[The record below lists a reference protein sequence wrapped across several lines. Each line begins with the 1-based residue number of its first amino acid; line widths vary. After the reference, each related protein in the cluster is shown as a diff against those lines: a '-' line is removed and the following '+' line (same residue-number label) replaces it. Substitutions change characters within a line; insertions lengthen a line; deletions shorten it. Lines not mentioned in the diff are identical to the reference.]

1 MKARHDT
8 FRRDETVTAAGLLMP
23 ATVILAIFT
32 LYPILSAGYLSLTS
46 WNGLTPSKDFI
57 GLGNYTRLATDPEFQ
72 NSLLVTI
79 VYAFGVCILSIV
91 SGLTVAALLDAPIR
105 GRAIY
110 RTIFF
115 LPVVTSSAAVA
126 IVWKYMFDDAGLVNK
141 LLDTVGVGGIDWLQ
155 NRWLALLLLTILTV
169 WKNIGFNAI
178 LYLTAM
184 QALPVSVYE
193 AAQLDGAS
201 AWQSFTRITVPLL
214 RPMTFFVS
222 VQSLITAFQSF
233 DLAYVFTE
241 GGPRGGTDV
250 LGMLMYRQ
258 AFRLDGFGYGAAIS
272 FASLALVLAV
282 TAIQWRV
289 TSKEER

>member
-214 RPMTFFVS
+214 RPMTFFIS

-272 FASLALVLAV
+272 FVSLALVLAV

>member
-169 WKNIGFNAI
+169 WKYIGFNAI

-272 FASLALVLAV
+272 FVSLALVLAV

>member
-1 MKARHDT
+1 MKARHDA
-8 FRRDETVTAAGLLMP
+8 FRRDEAVTAAGLLTP
-23 ATVILAIFT
+23 ATIILAIFT

-46 WNGLTPSKDFI
+46 WNGLTPSKEFI
-57 GLGNYTRLATDPEFQ
+57 GLGNYTRLAADPEFQ

-79 VYAFGVCILSIV
+79 VYAFGVCILSII

-115 LPVVTSSAAVA
+115 LPVVTSSAAAA

-141 LLDTVGVGGIDWLQ
+141 LLDAVGVGGVDWLQ

-222 VQSLITAFQSF
+222 IQSLITAFQSF

-272 FASLALVLAV
+272 FVSLALVLAV

>member
-8 FRRDETVTAAGLLMP
+8 FQRDETVTAAGLLMP

-91 SGLTVAALLDAPIR
+91 SGLTVAALLDAPVR

-272 FASLALVLAV
+272 FVSLALVLAV
-282 TAIQWRV
+282 TEIQWRV

>member
-1 MKARHDT
+1 MKARHDA
-8 FRRDETVTAAGLLMP
+8 FRRDEAVTAAGLLTP
-23 ATVILAIFT
+23 ATIILAIFT

-46 WNGLTPSKDFI
+46 WNGLTPSKEFI
-57 GLGNYTRLATDPEFQ
+57 GLGNYTRLAADPEFQ

-79 VYAFGVCILSIV
+79 VYAFGVCILSII

-115 LPVVTSSAAVA
+115 LPVVTSSAAAA

-141 LLDTVGVGGIDWLQ
+141 LLDALGVGGVDWLQ

-222 VQSLITAFQSF
+222 IQSLITAFQSF

-272 FASLALVLAV
+272 FVSLALVLAV